1 MRSFQPARSVTAEH
15 DRRVKKQKIAVFHWA
30 FDFFGGGEKVAVDIA
45 KCLGL
50 KKVYTLFSETE
61 KNGIK
66 VEDVSYLLP
75 RWARL
80 LGKITKRKR
89 ALEYWLWEM
98 IDVTELGDFD
108 IIITSGVTPRAIIAP
123 EHVMHVNY
131 NHSVPRWLWDLFHY
145 RWKLTKRSMKIF
157 TFAELFRWMDVIA
170 DSRVDY
176 YFVNSELI
184 KRRLWKYL
192 KRDSVVLHP
201 AIETRKY
208 RFKEFG
214 DFVLHMGRFD
224 VEKQIMPVVKACEKA
239 GVRLVLTGGAGN
251 DRKTFKYVQKHNGN
265 GIIDYRGFVS
275 EEEKIELLANCKAV
289 IYNPLNEDFGII
301 PCESLCSGKPV
312 IVNHTGYPPILIRKT
327 GFRESNSVL
336 EIYNGGIVTK
346 GDESTIATAIK
357 LLDRYEWDSK
367 FMMNFAKKFDIEV
380 FRINLIF
387 QLELWKRQFDKM
399 LGEENDAL

>member
-1 MRSFQPARSVTAEH
+1 MPTEL
-15 DRRVKKQKIAVFHWA
+15 DRWVKKHKIAVFHWA

-61 KNGIK
+61 RDGVK
-66 VEDVSYLLP
+66 VEDLSYLLP

-80 LGKITKRKR
+80 LGKIITKRKR

-108 IIITSGVTPRAIIAP
+108 IIITSGVTPRAIITP
-123 EHVMHVNY
+123 EHIMHVNY
-131 NHSVPRWLWDLFHY
+131 NHSVPRWLWDLWHF
-145 RWKLTKRSMKIF
+145 RWKLAGRSTKIF

-192 KRDSVVLHP
+192 KRDSVVLYP
-201 AIETRKY
+201 AIETKKY

-224 VEKQIMPVVKACEKA
+224 VEKQIMPVIRACEKV
-239 GVRLVLTGGAGN
+239 GVKLVLTGNAGN
-251 DRKTFKYVQKHNGN
+251 DKETFKYVQKHNGN
-265 GIIDYRGFVS
+265 GIIYYRGFVS
-275 EEEKIELLANCKAV
+275 EEEKLELLARCKAV
-289 IYNPLNEDFGII
+289 IYNPLNEDYGII
-301 PCESLCSGKPV
+301 PSEALCSGKPV
-312 IVNHTGYPPILIRKT
+312 IVNNTGYPPLLIRKT
-327 GFRESNSVL
+327 GSIANDNGL
-336 EIYNGGIVTK
+336 EVCKGGIITK
-346 GDESTIATAIK
+346 GDSDSIAKALK
-357 LLDRYEWDSK
+357 LLDKYNWDSE
-367 FMMNFAKKFDIEV
+367 FMRNFAKKFDIEA
-380 FRINLIF
+380 FRTNLII
-387 QLELWKRQFDKM
+387 QLRIWKKEFDKI
-399 LGEENDAL
+399 LEGDYHKL